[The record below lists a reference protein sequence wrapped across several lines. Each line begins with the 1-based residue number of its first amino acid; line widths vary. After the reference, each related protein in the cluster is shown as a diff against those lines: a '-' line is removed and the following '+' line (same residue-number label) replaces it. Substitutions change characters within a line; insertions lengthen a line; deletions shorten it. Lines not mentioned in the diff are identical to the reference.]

1 LALQV
6 MAAEGLRFPHIVG
19 PDKGHAYDE
28 ASLAEV
34 MRRCDREI
42 AAGKDRFPDTVGR
55 RRSAFIV
62 FNP

>member
-1 LALQV
+1 
-6 MAAEGLRFPHIVG
+6 MRFPHIVG

-55 RRSAFIV
+55 RQSAFIE
-62 FNP
+62 FKP